1 MIITA
6 ELSLYPLNESPV
18 PAIVGF
24 IRDLRQHEGVEVV
37 TNQLSTQ
44 LRGEFDAVTAAID
57 GCMRRVMESGDPM
70 VLVAKYL
77 NMNQD
82 IHRHPEIG

>member
-6 ELSLYPLNESPV
+6 ELSLYPLADNPV

-24 IRDLRQHEGVEVV
+24 IRELRQCAGIEVV

-44 LRGEFDAVTAAID
+44 LRGEFDAVNAAIT
-57 GCMRRVMESGDPM
+57 GCMRNVMERGDPV

-82 IHRHPEIG
+82 IHRLPEIG

>member
-6 ELSLYPLNESPV
+6 ELSLYPLRDGAIPV
-18 PAIVGF
+18 IKDF
-24 IRDLRQHEGVEVV
+24 IHELRQTDGVEIV

-44 LRGEFDAVTAAID
+44 LRGEFDAVTDAVNR
-57 GCMRRVMESGDPM
+57 CMRRAMANDGTL

-77 NMNQD
+77 NAD
-82 IHRHPEIG
+82 KPIGRAPDLD